1 MPIQHQTQPHTV
13 EWKQRRQALAIA
25 IMWGVPI
32 MGLELLG
39 PTLQSNQAG
48 AHVWWRVLQGL
59 LGGMMIWSP
68 AGGPVLAAGML
79 ALIRRSPTV
88 ESLVALL
95 VLGLFAIS
103 VISIF
108 VPPLSANLFAAVALL
123 LIIVQ
128 TVKLVRIRHSVSTS
142 DQP

>member
-1 MPIQHQTQPHTV
+1 
-13 EWKQRRQALAIA
+13 
-25 IMWGVPI
+25 MWGVPI